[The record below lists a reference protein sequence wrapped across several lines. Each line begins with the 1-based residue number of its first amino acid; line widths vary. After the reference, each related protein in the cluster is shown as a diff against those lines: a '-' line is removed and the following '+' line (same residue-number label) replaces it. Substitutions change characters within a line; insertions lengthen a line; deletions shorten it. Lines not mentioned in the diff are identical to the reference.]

1 MPLFLRGRLEKTQI
15 FVVRVHAIQPNHG
28 SDLSKKF
35 PKITLSKMNCKLQ
48 QARLE
53 LYFYHYPCPFLS
65 DLLLFQKQRK
75 DSPSPKMS
83 LILESLYFDLALNI
97 VSSPIT
103 VTRTRARECVHRSS
117 LCLFLSLSG
126 VEQRK

>member
-1 MPLFLRGRLEKTQI
+1 
-15 FVVRVHAIQPNHG
+15 
-28 SDLSKKF
+28 
-35 PKITLSKMNCKLQ
+35 MNCKLQ

-103 VTRTRARECVHRSS
+103 VTRTRERECAWFFS
-117 LCLFLSLSG
+117 LFVFVSFWCGAKEIGYVYTLQAG
-126 VEQRK
+126 